1 MATRKITK
9 ASNQGWASP
18 KPPRRAR
25 ATRTP
30 RASWPGT
37 DPVGEKPAV
46 TNYQVNDDQG

>member
-9 ASNQGWASP
+9 ASNQGWDSP

-30 RASWPGT
+30 RASWPGN
-37 DPVGEKPAV
+37 DPVWEKPAL